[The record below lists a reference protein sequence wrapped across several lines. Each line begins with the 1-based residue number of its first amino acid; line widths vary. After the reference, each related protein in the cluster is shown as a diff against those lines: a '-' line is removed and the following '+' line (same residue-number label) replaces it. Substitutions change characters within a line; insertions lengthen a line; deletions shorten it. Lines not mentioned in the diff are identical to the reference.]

1 MPFRR
6 RRPGFRRRSQPT
18 LARRQGGT
26 GATFSGSV
34 GLIRHSFSQNATIGS
49 VKAQCFILGAY
60 NPTLYGTP
68 LALDGSSTKVLSNNY
83 LEEGSRFDYVN
94 INMTI
99 RQTDT
104 SVNNQVYVGMI
115 ATSFNEGQ
123 LSAALM
129 TTNFKDFIESNAAGE
144 MVNKSAEQTYSVDE
158 YRLKD
163 IQQHN
168 IRGLL
173 NKQFQLYS
181 GRVITVN
188 QILKV
193 PGKCRRS
200 QNGMFLGLVVLN
212 DSGSI
217 TAGTDIEIRL
227 DTFFKEIPADVA

>member
-6 RRPGFRRRSQPT
+6 RGTGFRRRSQST

-129 TTNFKDFIESNAAGE
+129 TTNFKDFIESNADGE

-188 QILKV
+188 QVLKV
-193 PGKCRRS
+193 PAKCRRS

-212 DSGSI
+212 DSGSM
-217 TAGTDIEIRL
+217 TAGTDVEVRI

>member
-6 RRPGFRRRSQPT
+6 RRYSRSQPT

-26 GATFSGSV
+26 GAAFSGSV
-34 GLIRHSFSQNATIGS
+34 GLIRHSLSQNATIGTG
-49 VKAQCFILGAY
+49 KAQCFYLGAY

-68 LALDGSSTKVLSNNY
+68 LALDGSSTKVLANNY
-83 LEEGSRFDYVN
+83 LQEGSRFDYVN
-94 INMTI
+94 INLTI

-123 LSAALM
+123 LSEALM
-129 TTNFKDFIESNAAGE
+129 TTNFKDFIASNAAGE
-144 MVNKSAEQTYSVDE
+144 MSQKATEQTYSVDE
-158 YRLKD
+158 YRFKD

-188 QILKV
+188 QVLKV

-212 DSGSI
+212 DSSSM
-217 TAGTDIEIRL
+217 TAGSDVEIRL